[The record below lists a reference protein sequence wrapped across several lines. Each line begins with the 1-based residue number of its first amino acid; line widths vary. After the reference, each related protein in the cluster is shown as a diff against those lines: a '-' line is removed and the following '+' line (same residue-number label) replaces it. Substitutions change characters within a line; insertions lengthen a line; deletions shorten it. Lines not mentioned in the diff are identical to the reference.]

1 VRTAD
6 DVGAT
11 SGASPVG
18 GAGRRRWL
26 PPEVAEALRWAVLVY
41 VPLRLGLSV
50 LAVVGLGLVPNLEK
64 VGVPGWDP
72 PTSGGWSLLVT
83 VWERGDALW
92 YLRIAESGYAAD
104 DGSAAFFPVY
114 PLLVRGL
121 SALNGGHPLG
131 AGLVISN
138 VACVAAM
145 VVLYLLTREEFDRE
159 TARRTV
165 LYLALFPTALF
176 LFSPH
181 TESLFL
187 LLSVTAVYAARHR
200 WWALAGTA
208 GALAA
213 GTRSVGVLLVVPL
226 GLEALAALRSPAR
239 SAGRAW
245 PRRAAGLGATAMVP
259 VGLLGYL
266 EFWRRAAGNW
276 LRPIEAQEFWQREAS
291 WPWETVAAGVR
302 EGLRFLGAYPGGYA
316 QADLLVVAVGLACA
330 AWLLVR
336 SRPTYSLYV
345 LALLVVPLSSMFG
358 GRPFMSLPRFLLV
371 MFPLYWALART
382 TLRFGGHELVV
393 AASAMGLA
401 VFTLLFASSYFIF

>member
-1 VRTAD
+1 MRTAD
-6 DVGAT
+6 EVGAP
-11 SGASPVG
+11 SAASPPADG
-18 GAGRRRWL
+18 PPRRRRL
-26 PPEVAEALRWAVLVY
+26 RPEVVEALRWCALVY
-41 VPLRLGLSV
+41 VPLRIGLSV
-50 LAVVGLGLVPNLEK
+50 LAVVSLGLVPSLEK

-72 PTSGGWSLLVT
+72 PTSGGWALLVT
-83 VWERGDALW
+83 AWERGDALW
-92 YLRIAESGYAAD
+92 YLRIAESGYALD

-114 PLLVRGL
+114 PLLVRAL
-121 SALNGGHPLG
+121 SAVNGGHPLA

-138 VACVAAM
+138 VACLAAL

-200 WWALAGTA
+200 WWALAALA
-208 GALAA
+208 GAAAA

-226 GLEALAALRSPAR
+226 GLEAVAAAR
-239 SAGRAW
+239 GSAGSW
-245 PRRAAGLGATAMVP
+245 PRRLAGVGATAVVP
-259 VGLLGYL
+259 LGLLGYL
-266 EFWRRAAGNW
+266 WFWQRAAGDW
-276 LRPIEAQEFWQREAS
+276 QRPIEAQEFWQREAA

-302 EGLRFLGAYPGGYA
+302 EGFNYLGAYPGGYA
-316 QADLLVVAVGLACA
+316 QADFLVVAVGLACA
-330 AWLLVR
+330 VWLLVR

-345 LALLVVPLSSMFG
+345 LALLAVPLSSMFG
-358 GRPFMSLPRFLLV
+358 GRPFMSLPRFLVV
-371 MFPLYWALART
+371 MFPLFWALARIT
-382 TLRFGGHELVV
+382 IRRGGHELVV